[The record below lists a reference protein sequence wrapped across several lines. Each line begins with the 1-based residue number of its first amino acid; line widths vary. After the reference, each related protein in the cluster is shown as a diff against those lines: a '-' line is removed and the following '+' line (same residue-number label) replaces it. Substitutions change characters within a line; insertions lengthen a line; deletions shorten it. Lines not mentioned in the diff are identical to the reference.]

1 MRVSIYA
8 RYSSDKQREASIEDQ
23 VRLCEE
29 RAAREG
35 WRVVKRYTDHAIS
48 GASLIRGGIQALMQ
62 DAQSGKF
69 DLVLTESLD
78 RISRDQEDIAGV
90 YKRLRFAGVKIHTL
104 SEGEIAELHIG
115 FTGTMSALYLK
126 SLGEKTWRGQSGR
139 VRAGKSGGGNCYGYD
154 VVRGP
159 SNAGEPERGG
169 RCVNEK
175 EAAIVSYVFNEYA
188 AGKSPKAIAH
198 ALNRRKVPGPA
209 GKAWGPSTINGNWR
223 RGTGILNNELY
234 IGRLVWNRLA
244 YVKNPNTGKRVSR
257 LNKKSALIITDVPE
271 LRIIDEDLW
280 ERVKERQRG
289 LRKLPSFHE
298 KQRPRMLLSYLLKCG
313 CCGGGFSKVSQ
324 NHYGCST
331 ARNKGTCHNRIT
343 IRQDTLEGLV
353 IGALQSRLMDPT
365 LLAEFCDEYTRH
377 LNRLRTEK
385 NASLIAARGELARLT
400 KQRENIIQAIKDGV
414 PATEVKDD
422 LARIVMRREELEA
435 LLAGTKEE
443 PVLLHPNMGAEYRK
457 QVANLAQ
464 VLNREENRGE
474 AADILRSLVDR
485 IELRPNQQGKLEIDL
500 YGDLAGI
507 LTLAG
512 KKARPL
518 DQNDLSVQQ
527 VKVVAGVGFEPTT
540 FRL

>member
-48 GASLIRGGIQALMQ
+48 GASLVRTGIQALMQ

-78 RISRDQEDIAGV
+78 RISRDQEDIAGL
-90 YKRLRFAGVKIHTL
+90 YKRLRFAGVKIYTL

-139 VRAGKSGGGNCYGYD
+139 VRFGKSGGGNCYGYD
-154 VVRGP
+154 VVKKL
-159 SNAGEPERGG
+159 NKAGEPEHGER
-169 RCVNEK
+169 RVNDE
-175 EAAIVSYVFNEYA
+175 EAAIISYIFNEYA
-188 AGKSPKAIAH
+188 TGKSPTAIAH
-198 ALNRRKVPGPA
+198 ALNKRNIPGPA

-244 YVKNPNTGKRVSR
+244 YIKNPDTGKRVSR

-271 LRIIDEDLW
+271 LRIIDQDLW
-280 ERVKERQRG
+280 ERVKERQQD

-298 KQRPRMLLSYLLKCG
+298 RQRPRMLLSYLLKCG

-324 NHYGCST
+324 THYGCST
-331 ARNKGTCHNRIT
+331 ARNKGTCDNRLT
-343 IRQDTLEGLV
+343 VRQEMLEGLV
-353 IGALQSRLMDPT
+353 IGALQSRLMDPA

-377 LNRLRTEK
+377 MNRLRTER
-385 NASLIAARGELARLT
+385 NASLGAARGELARLA

-422 LARIVMRREELEA
+422 LARMVMRREELQT

-443 PVLLHPNMGAEYRK
+443 PVLLHPNMAAEYHR

-464 VLNREENRGE
+464 VLNQEENRPE
-474 AADILRSLVDR
+474 AADILRSLVER
-485 IELRPNQQGKLEIDL
+485 IELRPNKQGKLEIDL

-507 LTLAG
+507 LSLAG
-512 KKARPL
+512 KKDRPF
-518 DQNDLSVQQ
+518 DQNDLSFQQ
-527 VKVVAGVGFEPTT
+527 VKVVAGIGFEPMT

>member
-1 MRVSIYA
+1 MSIYA

-48 GASLIRGGIQALMQ
+48 GASLVRTGIQALMQ

-78 RISRDQEDIAGV
+78 RISRDQEDIAGL
-90 YKRLRFAGVKIHTL
+90 YKRLRFAGVKIYTL

-139 VRAGKSGGGNCYGYD
+139 VRFGKSGGGNCYGYD
-154 VVRGP
+154 VVKKL
-159 SNAGEPERGG
+159 NKAGEPEHGER
-169 RCVNEK
+169 RVNDE
-175 EAAIVSYVFNEYA
+175 EAAIISYIFNEYA
-188 AGKSPKAIAH
+188 TGKSPTAIAH
-198 ALNRRKVPGPA
+198 ALNKRNIPGPA

-244 YVKNPNTGKRVSR
+244 YIKNPDTGKRVSR

-271 LRIIDEDLW
+271 LRIIDQDLW
-280 ERVKERQRG
+280 ERVKERQQD

-298 KQRPRMLLSYLLKCG
+298 RQRPRMLLSYLLKCS

-324 NHYGCST
+324 THYGCST
-331 ARNKGTCHNRIT
+331 ARNKGTCDNRLT
-343 IRQDTLEGLV
+343 VRQEMLEGLV
-353 IGALQSRLMDPT
+353 IGALQSRLMDPA

-377 LNRLRTEK
+377 MNRLRTER
-385 NASLIAARGELARLT
+385 NASLGAARGELARLA

-422 LARIVMRREELEA
+422 LARVVMRREELQT

-443 PVLLHPNMGAEYRK
+443 PVLLHPIMAAEYHR

-464 VLNREENRGE
+464 VLNQEENRPE
-474 AADILRSLVDR
+474 AADILRSLVER
-485 IELRPNQQGKLEIDL
+485 IELRPNKQGKLEIDL

-507 LTLAG
+507 LSLAG
-512 KKARPL
+512 KKDRPF
-518 DQNDLSVQQ
+518 DQNDLSFQQ
-527 VKVVAGVGFEPTT
+527 VKVVAGIGFEPMT